1 VRDQT
6 ILDDDADDA
15 HQGETAVADERI
27 DSILFDLPA
36 RPMTKEEKI
45 RLIKEMIQEKKY
57 LTRERLDAAIAKMI
71 DEIDKD

>member
-1 VRDQT
+1 M
-6 ILDDDADDA
+6 
-15 HQGETAVADERI
+15 ADERI
-27 DSILFDLPA
+27 DSILFDLPV
-36 RPMTKEEKI
+36 RPMSKEEKI

>member
-1 VRDQT
+1 M
-6 ILDDDADDA
+6 
-15 HQGETAVADERI
+15 ADERI

-36 RPMTKEEKI
+36 RPLSKEEKI